1 MHEPPPTRPTPEQ
14 ASQAFFADPQQALGS
29 QLALARHSIQACVAG
44 PCSRAW
50 FELMLTGLRR
60 GLRVSLSVQAVAGN
74 LNASLSWERLTALGG
89 RLAWLAP
96 DSVALHTS
104 VCVLDSQAV
113 ISGNFAQASSLSGLD
128 FSGVL
133 VQHSPDLAARCEA
146 AMAGLPTLAHDPLS
160 PDRPGQPAQNPV
172 AALASTA
179 HPAGGQL
186 VAQTNPAQGVALW
199 QVQLLEHQVLAL
211 EADTA
216 EMQRKMQ
223 AFDQQQDHAIG
234 QLLRQLLDTKQRCL
248 AQRHAQLGGQHRQQE
263 AQAAQ
268 AAFEEFEHSH
278 QAMQQSPAAPLD
290 EQEQADIKQLY
301 RKLAMLCH
309 PDRVED
315 GDKSQAQT
323 IFQQLQ
329 LGYRNSNL
337 QALKKL
343 EAALQTQALS
353 GPADHT
359 PAAGPDWRLA
369 KMQDRM
375 AAGLL
380 ARASIV
386 RSPTWRTLSTQSNWA
401 LWFVQQSTYLEDE
414 IARYQQELQ
423 AMAAQTPA

>member
-1 MHEPPPTRPTPEQ
+1 MHEPPPPRPTPEP
-14 ASQAFFADPQQALGS
+14 ASQAFFADPQQTLGNH
-29 QLALARHSIQACVAG
+29 LALARHSLTACIAG
-44 PCSRAW
+44 PCSRVW
-50 FELMLTGLRR
+50 FELMLAGLRR
-60 GLRVSLSVQAVAGN
+60 GLRVHLSVQAIAGN

-89 RLAWLAP
+89 RLDWLAP

-128 FSGVL
+128 FSGLL
-133 VQHSPDLAARCEA
+133 VQHNPVIAQRCEA
-146 AMAGLPTLAHDPLS
+146 AMAGLQTLAHDPLS
-160 PDRPGQPAQNPV
+160 PAQSSQPAQNP
-172 AALASTA
+172 AAAPLGTA
-179 HPAGGQL
+179 QPGGGQL
-186 VAQTNPAQGVALW
+186 VKQADPAQGLALW
-199 QVQLLEHQVLAL
+199 QAQLIEQQVLAL

-223 AFDQQQDHAIG
+223 AFDQQQDQAIG
-234 QLLRQLLDTKQRCL
+234 KLLRQLLDTKQRCL
-248 AQRHAQLGGQHRQQE
+248 KQRHDQLGGQHRQQE

-268 AAFEEFEHSH
+268 AAFEEFEQTH

-329 LGYRNSNL
+329 LGYRSSNL

-353 GPADHT
+353 GQ
-359 PAAGPDWRLA
+359 AAHALAPGPDWRLA

-375 AAGLL
+375 AAELL
-380 ARASIV
+380 ERAKIL

-401 LWFVQQSTYLEDE
+401 LWFTQQAAYLEEE

-423 AMAAQTPA
+423 AMATQSPA

>member
-1 MHEPPPTRPTPEQ
+1 
-14 ASQAFFADPQQALGS
+14 
-29 QLALARHSIQACVAG
+29 
-44 PCSRAW
+44 
-50 FELMLTGLRR
+50 
-60 GLRVSLSVQAVAGN
+60 
-74 LNASLSWERLTALGG
+74 
-89 RLAWLAP
+89 
-96 DSVALHTS
+96 
-104 VCVLDSQAV
+104 
-113 ISGNFAQASSLSGLD
+113 
-128 FSGVL
+128 
-133 VQHSPDLAARCEA
+133 
-146 AMAGLPTLAHDPLS
+146 
-160 PDRPGQPAQNPV
+160 
-172 AALASTA
+172 
-179 HPAGGQL
+179 
-186 VAQTNPAQGVALW
+186 
-199 QVQLLEHQVLAL
+199 
-211 EADTA
+211 
-216 EMQRKMQ
+216 
-223 AFDQQQDHAIG
+223 
-234 QLLRQLLDTKQRCL
+234 
-248 AQRHAQLGGQHRQQE
+248 
-263 AQAAQ
+263 
-268 AAFEEFEHSH
+268 
-278 QAMQQSPAAPLD
+278 MQQSPAAPLD

-380 ARASIV
+380 ARASIL

-401 LWFVQQSTYLEDE
+401 LWFTQQSTYLEDE

>member
-1 MHEPPPTRPTPEQ
+1 
-14 ASQAFFADPQQALGS
+14 
-29 QLALARHSIQACVAG
+29 
-44 PCSRAW
+44 
-50 FELMLTGLRR
+50 
-60 GLRVSLSVQAVAGN
+60 
-74 LNASLSWERLTALGG
+74 
-89 RLAWLAP
+89 
-96 DSVALHTS
+96 
-104 VCVLDSQAV
+104 
-113 ISGNFAQASSLSGLD
+113 
-128 FSGVL
+128 
-133 VQHSPDLAARCEA
+133 
-146 AMAGLPTLAHDPLS
+146 MAGLPTLAHDPLS

-172 AALASTA
+172 AALTSTTR
-179 HPAGGQL
+179 PAGGQL
-186 VAQTNPAQGVALW
+186 VAQTNPARAVALW

-337 QALKKL
+337 KALKKL
-343 EAALQTQALS
+343 EAALQTKALS
-353 GPADHT
+353 GQADHT

-380 ARASIV
+380 ARASIL

-401 LWFVQQSTYLEDE
+401 LWFVQQSAYLEDE